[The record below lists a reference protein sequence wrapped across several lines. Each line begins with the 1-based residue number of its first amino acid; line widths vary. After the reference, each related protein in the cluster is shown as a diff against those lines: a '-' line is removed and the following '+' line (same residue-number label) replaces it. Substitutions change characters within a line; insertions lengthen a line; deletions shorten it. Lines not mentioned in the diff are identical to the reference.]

1 MEAALIA
8 SFAGVEAECFERPA
22 DTEFSFDEEWTYAGT
37 NLTKTNA
44 NKVNRLVVAMITG
57 DESFAKRADIKKMNL
72 KTFRG
77 QFGGEFIGQLRVRK
91 NTVNSSVNGDGSV
104 MVHDGRRVYTL
115 SAPPKIKSVRRP
127 LAIVVDSRE
136 DYFNNGDCNASLSH
150 VDPGSGSFKT
160 TLYHSIMGK
169 FFRVVRASNSFRKER
184 NTGRAW
190 RKALPG
196 LALPVSLKRR

>member
-1 MEAALIA
+1 MEAKLAA
-8 SFAGVEAECFERPA
+8 SFVGVEAECFERPA

-57 DESFAKRADIKKMNL
+57 DESFAKRADIKKD
-72 KTFRG
+72 
-77 QFGGEFIGQLRVRK
+77 EFKNISWPVRWRIYRAIAGPQ

-169 FFRVVRASNSFRKER
+169 FSGHACVEQF
-184 NTGRAW
+184 
-190 RKALPG
+190 
-196 LALPVSLKRR
+196 